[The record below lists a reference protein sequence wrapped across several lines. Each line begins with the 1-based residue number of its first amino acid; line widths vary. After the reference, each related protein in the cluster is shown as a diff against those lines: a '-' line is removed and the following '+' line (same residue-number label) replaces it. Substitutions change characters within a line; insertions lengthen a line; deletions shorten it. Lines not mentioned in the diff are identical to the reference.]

1 MKILYDHLAFEQQQ
15 IGGVSRYFAEIISN
29 LDKDISIDIG
39 LKYSNNIYLNE
50 KNLIDPMPIPDYRHE
65 FIKGYEFKGKGR
77 LFKMVKKLNPSKYP
91 DISQVNLQYSVNLL
105 KKQDFDVFHPTQF
118 NTYFLE
124 FINKKPFVITIHD
137 MIHELFPEYYTPD
150 NKTAIYKKELIKRA
164 NHIIA
169 VSSNTKNDI
178 INFYGVN
185 EDKITVI
192 HHGVN
197 LPNKANYNNSLPT
210 KKYLL
215 YVGSREGY
223 KNFIF
228 FVRAVSDLLIAK
240 DLQLICTGTPFNRME
255 LVLFK
260 MLHLENRLLFYYADD
275 TILASL
281 YQNALCFI
289 SPSLY
294 EGFGMPILEAFSNN
308 CPVALSDSSCYP
320 EIGGEAALYFNPK
333 NENEIKQTV
342 LSIINNELLRKQ
354 LISSGRERLN
364 LFSWKKSAEKTIFV
378 YRSVLS

>member
-1 MKILYDHLAFEQQQ
+1 MKILFDYSVFEQQT
-15 IGGVSRYFAEIISN
+15 IGGVSRYFSEIISHLN
-29 LDKDISIDIG
+29 KDISAGIG
-39 LKYSNNIYLNE
+39 IKYSNNIYLTE
-50 KNLIDPMPIPDYRHE
+50 KQLLKVLPIIDYRQE

-91 DISQVNLQYSVNLL
+91 NCSQLNLQFSINLL
-105 KKQDFDVFHPTQF
+105 KNQDFDVFHPTQF

-124 FINKKPFVITIHD
+124 YIHNKPFVITVHD
-137 MIHELFPEYYTPD
+137 MIHELFPEYYAPD
-150 NKTAIYKKELIKRA
+150 NKTAFYKKELIKRA

-169 VSSNTKNDI
+169 VSDNTKNDI

-197 LPNKANYNNSLPT
+197 LPHKAIDNNFLPA

-215 YVGSREGY
+215 YVGAREGY

-228 FVRAVSDLLIAK
+228 FVRAVSDLLIANN
-240 DLQLICTGTPFNRME
+240 LQLICTGTPFNKME
-255 LVLFK
+255 LELFK
-260 MLHLENRLLFYYADD
+260 MLHLENRVLFYYADD
-275 TILASL
+275 TVLASL

-320 EIGGEAALYFNPK
+320 EIAGDAALYFNPK
-333 NENEIKQTV
+333 KENEIKQTV
-342 LSIINNELLRKQ
+342 LSIINNESLRKQ

-364 LFSWKKSAEKTIFV
+364 LFSWEKSAEKTIFV